1 MPGVEFG
8 SEDLPHM
15 LKIVRIAEAAKFDM
29 AFLADGLTMQATA
42 HPSMAARLEPLTML
56 GALATGTTHIGL
68 AATASTTYGEPFHTA
83 RVFSS
88 LDHIS
93 GGRAA

>member
-1 MPGVEFG
+1 
-8 SEDLPHM
+8 
-15 LKIVRIAEAAKFDM
+15 
-29 AFLADGLTMQATA
+29 MQATA
-42 HPSMAARLEPLTML
+42 HPSIVARLEPLTM
-56 GALATGTTHIGL
+56 LATGTTHIGL
-68 AATASTTYGEPFHTA
+68 AATASTTYGDPFHTA